1 MTENEPPAEYD
12 SPWKEAI
19 SFYFEPFV
27 AFFFPHVHEA
37 IDWTRGYEFLDKE
50 FQKIVPQG
58 ETGRTT
64 TDKLVKVW
72 LKNGQ
77 ETWLLIHIEVQSQP
91 ETVFAERMYLYN
103 SRIYDSYR
111 QPVLSL
117 AILADEQASWR
128 PTEYHYEM
136 LGGEVTVKFPTVKLL
151 DYDSETLA
159 ESNNPFAV
167 IVEAHRETQK
177 TRKQP
182 NNRYQEK
189 LRIIK
194 TLYQRGYE
202 RQDILEL
209 FRLIDWM
216 MTLPPSLEENLT
228 TEIYR
233 YEEERK
239 MPYVTNV
246 ERIGMEKGRQEGRY
260 EGIREAIL
268 EVLEVRFETV
278 SDSLVETINGFQ
290 DDSLLRTLHRQALLV
305 NSLEAFQGVV
315 NSLNR

>member
-1 MTENEPPAEYD
+1 
-12 SPWKEAI
+12 
-19 SFYFEPFV
+19 
-27 AFFFPHVHEA
+27 
-37 IDWTRGYEFLDKE
+37 KE
-50 FQKIVPQG
+50 FQQIVPQG

-77 ETWLLIHIEVQSQP
+77 ETWILIHIEVQSQP

-103 SRIYDSYR
+103 SRIYDCYR
-111 QPVLSL
+111 QHVLSL

-151 DYDSETLA
+151 DYDTETLA

-167 IVEAHRETQK
+167 LVEAHRETQK
-177 TRKQP
+177 TRKKP
-182 NNRYQEK
+182 NTRYQEK
-189 LRIIK
+189 LRLIK
-194 TLYQRGYE
+194 NLYQRGYE

-216 MTLPPSLEENLT
+216 MTLPASLEENLT

-239 MPYVTNV
+239 MPYVTSV
-246 ERIGMEKGRQEGRY
+246 ERIGMEKGRQAGLQEGRQAGLQEGRQAGRY
-260 EGIREAIL
+260 EGIREDIL

-278 SDSLVETINGFQ
+278 PEALVETVNGIQ
-290 DDSLLRTLHRQALLV
+290 DDSLLRTLHRQAILV
-305 NSLEAFQGVV
+305 SSLEAFQEVV
-315 NSLNR
+315 NSLNS